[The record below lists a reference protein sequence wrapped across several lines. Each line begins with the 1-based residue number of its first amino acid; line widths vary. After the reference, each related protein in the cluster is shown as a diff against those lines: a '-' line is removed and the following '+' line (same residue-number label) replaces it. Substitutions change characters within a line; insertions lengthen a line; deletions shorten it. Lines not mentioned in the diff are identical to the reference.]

1 MGKLFDR
8 MRKNVKKKVHPHC
21 AAIVPAASERPD
33 AGVPVIA
40 MTANAFVEDRQRAR
54 EAGMTEHLP
63 KPLDQAVLVDEIVVA
78 AQPEKLEEVAALVSR
93 AGIRKPI
100 RVVEGGASRAESVL
114 LAALEASPDTE
125 YLAIHDGARPLIL
138 PEQVDELIRLG
149 QRTYA
154 IAPALPVTDT
164 VKVADM
170 AGLVLST
177 PDRSTLFAVQT
188 PQVFQA
194 NILKA
199 ALQSALAAGAAL
211 TDDCSAVER
220 LGKEVYLTPGWR
232 ENIKITT
239 PEDLAVAEAF
249 LRRRGEAQ

>member
-1 MGKLFDR
+1 MANCTKKLFQIAEAARACGLSRSTLLR
-8 MRKNVKKKVHPHC
+8 MEEKGLVTPAYTAPDSGRRYYDNHNVARVLQIEKFKAMGLGVEAI
-21 AAIVPAASERPD
+21 AAYFAHGGD
-33 AGVPVIA
+33 
-40 MTANAFVEDRQRAR
+40 T
-54 EAGMTEHLP
+54 TE
-63 KPLDQAVLVDEIVVA
+63 
-78 AQPEKLEEVAALVSR
+78 
-93 AGIRKPI
+93 
-100 RVVEGGASRAESVL
+100 L

-125 YLAIHDGARPLIL
+125 YLAVHDGARPLIL
-138 PEQVDELIRLG
+138 PEQVDEMIRLG

-154 IAPALPVTDT
+154 VAPALPVTDT

-239 PEDLAVAEAF
+239 PEDLSVAEAF
-249 LRRRGEAQ
+249 LRRRGDAQ

>member
-1 MGKLFDR
+1 MGKLFAR
-8 MRKNVKKKVHPHC
+8 MRKSVKEKVLPHC
-21 AAIVPAASERPD
+21 AAIVPAAGKSARMGGED
-33 AGVPVIA
+33 KMFSQLCGVPVLA
-40 MTANAFVEDRQRAR
+40 RTLTA
-54 EAGMTEHLP
+54 
-63 KPLDQAVLVDEIVVA
+63 LDQAVLVDEIVVA
-78 AQPEKLEEVAALVSR
+78 VQPEKLEEVAALVSR

-100 RVVEGGASRAESVL
+100 RVVEGGANRAESVL
-114 LAALEASPDTE
+114 LAALEAREDTE

-138 PEQVDELIRLG
+138 PEQVDEMIRLG

-154 IAPALPVTDT
+154 VAPALPVTDT
-164 VKVADM
+164 VKVADLS
-170 AGLVLST
+170 GLVLST

-194 NILKA
+194 SILKA
-199 ALQSALAAGAAL
+199 ALQSAIDAEAPI

-239 PEDLAVAEAF
+239 PEDLAIAEAF
-249 LRRRGEAQ
+249 LRRREVNQ

>member
-1 MGKLFDR
+1 MGKLFAR
-8 MRKNVKKKVHPHC
+8 MRKSVKGKVHPHC
-21 AAIVPAASERPD
+21 AAIVPAAGKSARMGGED
-33 AGVPVIA
+33 KMFSQLCGVPVLA
-40 MTANAFVEDRQRAR
+40 RTLTALDR
-54 EAGMTEHLP
+54 
-63 KPLDQAVLVDEIVVA
+63 AVLVDEIVVA
-78 AQPEKLEEVAALVSR
+78 VQPEKLEEVAALVSR
-93 AGIRKPI
+93 TGIRKPI
-100 RVVEGGASRAESVL
+100 RVVEGGANRAESVL
-114 LAALEASPDTE
+114 LAALETSEDTE

-138 PEQVDELIRLG
+138 PEQVDEMIRLG

-154 IAPALPVTDT
+154 VAPALPVTDT
-164 VKVADM
+164 VKVADLS
-170 AGLVLST
+170 GLVLST

-194 NILKA
+194 SILKA
-199 ALQSALAAGAAL
+199 ALQSAIDAEAPI

-249 LRRRGEAQ
+249 LRRRGENQ

>member
-1 MGKLFDR
+1 M
-8 MRKNVKKKVHPHC
+8 
-21 AAIVPAASERPD
+21 
-33 AGVPVIA
+33 
-40 MTANAFVEDRQRAR
+40 
-54 EAGMTEHLP
+54 
-63 KPLDQAVLVDEIVVA
+63 
-78 AQPEKLEEVAALVSR
+78 
-93 AGIRKPI
+93 
-100 RVVEGGASRAESVL
+100 
-114 LAALEASPDTE
+114 
-125 YLAIHDGARPLIL
+125 
-138 PEQVDELIRLG
+138 DELIRLG

-199 ALQSALAAGAAL
+199 ALQSALAAGVAL

-239 PEDLAVAEAF
+239 PDDMAVAEAF
-249 LRRRGEAQ
+249 LRRRGEVQ

>member
-1 MGKLFDR
+1 MGKLFAR
-8 MRKNVKKKVHPHC
+8 MQKSVKEKVHPHC
-21 AAIVPAASERPD
+21 AAIVPAAGKSARMGGED
-33 AGVPVIA
+33 KMFSQLCGVPVLA
-40 MTANAFVEDRQRAR
+40 RTLTA
-54 EAGMTEHLP
+54 
-63 KPLDQAVLVDEIVVA
+63 LDQAVLVDEIVVA
-78 AQPEKLEEVAALVSR
+78 VQPEKLEEVAALVSR

-100 RVVEGGASRAESVL
+100 RVVEGGANRAESVL
-114 LAALEASPDTE
+114 LAALEAREDTE

-138 PEQVDELIRLG
+138 PEQVDEMTRLG

-154 IAPALPVTDT
+154 VAPALPVTDT
-164 VKVADM
+164 VKVADLS
-170 AGLVLST
+170 GLVLST

-194 NILKA
+194 SILKA
-199 ALQSALAAGAAL
+199 ALQSAIDAEAPI

-239 PEDLAVAEAF
+239 PEDLAIAEAF
-249 LRRRGEAQ
+249 LRRREVNQ